1 MREGIKGGWGKE
13 RQSYERI
20 KGEREEGRDSK
31 GRRERERGR
40 LTSPGK
46 QNTDSS
52 STSCLVKSMSLLNSG
67 NSCILIPTIR
77 YIAPDGI
84 IGLRPGALDKPSY
97 INSAFIWNEKTKY
110 TKDHMLLLVV
120 VVIHSFLISY
130 SNAYNKYLPLLSREM
145 SILKLSPLA

>member
-1 MREGIKGGWGKE
+1 MKESRERGK
-13 RQSYERI
+13 
-20 KGEREEGRDSK
+20 KGEIAKEG
-31 GRRERERGR
+31 GRERERGR

-97 INSAFIWNEKTKY
+97 INSAFIWIEKTKC

-120 VVIHSFLISY
+120 VVVVHSFPISY